1 MTRTMT
7 GMETNEPPDLGPA
20 TEASRAASPSFA
32 GQRLAREWQT
42 IAAMVHCYCER
53 HHDTKTALCPECRE
67 LLDYAA
73 VRLER
78 CQFGVEKPVCVK
90 CPVHCYQPARREQV
104 KAVMRYAGPRML
116 WRHPILSLRHWLDG
130 FRKAPALTESKL
142 RRERAC
148 RTGWRWPRPGR
159 GEPPAAPPAGGY

>member
-1 MTRTMT
+1 MKLTMN
-7 GMETNEPPDLGPA
+7 GMETIESLGLRPA
-20 TEASRAASPSFA
+20 TEERRAVSPSFA
-32 GQRLAREWQT
+32 GKRLAREWQT
-42 IAAMVHCYCER
+42 IAAMVGCYCHD
-53 HHDTKTALCPECRE
+53 HHATRAALCPECQG

-78 CQFGVEKPVCVK
+78 CRFGSEKPVCVK

-130 FRKAPALTESKL
+130 FRKAPIVT
-142 RRERAC
+142 
-148 RTGWRWPRPGR
+148 
-159 GEPPAAPPAGGY
+159 